1 MEDLLLSKDSFLVE
15 SSFGNYNVKFIKFQ
29 FFLDSLDVNK
39 TFLVVDQS
47 IFTLFKDSFSH
58 YPKSKVVIINS
69 SEKTKSFESAF
80 KFCVP

>member
-15 SSFGNYNVKFIKFQ
+15 SSFGNYNVKFIKFK

-47 IFTLFKDSFSH
+47 IFTLFK
-58 YPKSKVVIINS
+58 V
-69 SEKTKSFESAF
+69 TKSTLVNCD
-80 KFCVP
+80 KRNK